1 MIFNLLVGMCLAY
14 EIHKMIDFWNF
25 SRINYIIYHYTD
37 QIKMRKGDVYNAIIK
52 ISLTNLAY
60 TIIVIIGIFGNQMLF
75 FGSLMGLSVITGSV
89 LKKTT
94 RKMSFIIYLVD
105 TIISMLIL
113 IFILVNFYFFKM
125 ESIEF
130 IKHLISLI

>member
-37 QIKMRKGDVYNAIIK
+37 QIKIRKGDVYNAIIR

-75 FGSLMGLSVITGSV
+75 FGSLMGLSVMTGSV

-105 TIISMLIL
+105 TIISIFIL

-125 ESIEF
+125 GSIEF
-130 IKHLISLI
+130 VKYLITLI